1 MFWTPQFYYHKA
13 NYIGCISAEWKF
25 RETSPTRSFPHWAP
39 QTLLCSAHYRAVMI
53 LTGKGRT
60 AKSGTIHAKNCFL
73 ELKGALELFTIH
85 TPFKNKNPKT
95 MIRKPEASFVP
106 LKFSGSVSLILQ
118 HLSNVAL
125 FWCCKATAGTFWLR
139 VLKEFWCSYSH
150 FKNEE

>member
-1 MFWTPQFYYHKA
+1 MT
-13 NYIGCISAEWKF
+13 NENCRGTC
-25 RETSPTRSFPHWAP
+25 PTGGFPHRAP
-39 QTLLCSAHYRAVMI
+39 QTLLCSAHYRAGMI
-53 LTGKGRT
+53 LTGKGRK
-60 AKSGTIHAKNCFL
+60 AKSGTIHAKNCSQ

-125 FWCCKATAGTFWLR
+125 F
-139 VLKEFWCSYSH
+139 
-150 FKNEE
+150 